1 MEEQNSRKNFFIYK
15 KTKIPWARVAAIQV
29 FQKKKQDG
37 NNIVLGV
44 IKLMNENGS
53 VTKGDENLKI
63 ETTESEFERLNQD
76 WEDWVARMQDASNN
90 GGKSFFQSE
99 EKVFDE
105 KMDAIKEALSRSLTN
120 KTQEVFKKVQEEAE
134 KTENYNALF
143 EEKINDLDDKIN
155 KVNGL
160 FETLSSFLTDLS
172 TLQEAQ
178 KETEDQL
185 AINQNLQEK
194 E

>member
-1 MEEQNSRKNFFIYK
+1 
-15 KTKIPWARVAAIQV
+15 
-29 FQKKKQDG
+29 
-37 NNIVLGV
+37 
-44 IKLMNENGS
+44 MNENGS

-143 EEKINDLDDKIN
+143 EEKN
-155 KVNGL
+155 
-160 FETLSSFLTDLS
+160 
-172 TLQEAQ
+172 
-178 KETEDQL
+178 
-185 AINQNLQEK
+185 
-194 E
+194 

>member
-90 GGKSFFQSE
+90 GGNTSFSEKKSR
-99 EKVFDE
+99 
-105 KMDAIKEALSRSLTN
+105 MAI
-120 KTQEVFKKVQEEAE
+120 
-134 KTENYNALF
+134 
-143 EEKINDLDDKIN
+143 I
-155 KVNGL
+155 
-160 FETLSSFLTDLS
+160 SFLVL
-172 TLQEAQ
+172 L
-178 KETEDQL
+178 
-185 AINQNLQEK
+185 N
-194 E
+194 